1 MQKEPDSVI
10 LVQGMSHG
18 GVSVISN
25 NEAIITEVISS
36 LPDGSSSLE
45 ITIKDVTN
53 LQSVRPLSAMFNIE
67 LKDSEG
73 ALIAEGSSELI
84 ELEVLTPVS
93 IEDVTVTRKSQELGR
108 PTDIEIRF
116 KLETLDIMPNSEL
129 IL

>member
-1 MQKEPDSVI
+1 MESSGELFLQKEPDSVI

-36 LPDGSSSLE
+36 LPDRSSSLE

-73 ALIAEGSSELI
+73 ALIAEG
-84 ELEVLTPVS
+84 
-93 IEDVTVTRKSQELGR
+93 
-108 PTDIEIRF
+108 
-116 KLETLDIMPNSEL
+116 
-129 IL
+129 